1 MIVVVAALLSW
12 FLVGVF
18 LSTAKRRGWGQTV
31 RREGPETHLVKDGTP
46 TMGGVPFSA
55 AIFIVWIVFIGLTN
69 SSDSKGWAAVL
80 MAFGMYLIG
89 LADDVL
95 IVRSRLLGTPRG
107 GLKAREKLPMQ
118 ILVAGLFAWTVAPQV
133 PVFGVL
139 WLDVIL
145 LTLVPIAVTNA
156 INFTDGLDGLCA
168 SVVAIL
174 MVPLA
179 ASSPLALIT
188 IGALCGYL
196 WFNAPK
202 AQIFMGDAGSHAL
215 GGIVAG
221 VYVTQ
226 GWTWMIPVAAIIPLA
241 EVLSVF
247 IQVPYFQY
255 TKRVFGQGRRIFL
268 STPIHHHFE
277 KLGWPETKVMVRFVA
292 ITAVSTAV
300 AWVIQTGGPK

>member
-1 MIVVVAALLSW
+1 
-12 FLVGVF
+12 
-18 LSTAKRRGWGQTV
+18 
-31 RREGPETHLVKDGTP
+31 
-46 TMGGVPFSA
+46 
-55 AIFIVWIVFIGLTN
+55 
-69 SSDSKGWAAVL
+69 
-80 MAFGMYLIG
+80 
-89 LADDVL
+89 
-95 IVRSRLLGTPRG
+95 
-107 GLKAREKLPMQ
+107 
-118 ILVAGLFAWTVAPQV
+118 
-133 PVFGVL
+133 
-139 WLDVIL
+139 
-145 LTLVPIAVTNA
+145 VPIAATNA

-179 ASSPLALIT
+179 VSSPLALIT
-188 IGALCGYL
+188 IGSLCGYL

-221 VYVTQ
+221 VYITQ
-226 GWTWMIPVAAIIPLA
+226 GWTWMIPIAAIIPLA

-255 TKRVFGQGRRIFL
+255 TKRVFGEGRRIFL

-292 ITAVSTAV
+292 ITAVSTAL